1 MKMRRAAAGLG
12 CFVLVVLAACGG
24 GAPSIAPPTVT
35 PTAKPDATGPE
46 KSDPPSKPA
55 GDPGKSSAQHKR
67 EFMTGCASKATNSP
81 DYCECAWDEFRKIFT
96 DDEMN
101 QTMAE
106 LPKEKLERVKT
117 QVASACS
124 SKIPEELVK
133 SGFDKGCI
141 GDRQEMKPYCDCTW
155 AEFRKRFSAAEL
167 SDEETVKGDRFL
179 ASRAPVVKACASK
192 MNENVAKE
200 MFNKGCSKDPKLE
213 KFCACAWK
221 ELRKAAGS
229 AAEVQAGLMEDA
241 KMRSVLDKGCS
252 KLRPK

>member
-12 CFVLVVLAACGG
+12 CFVFVLIAACGG
-24 GAPSIAPPTVT
+24 APAVT
-35 PTAKPDATGPE
+35 PPSVTPAAKPDVAGAD

-55 GDPGKSSAQHKR
+55 ADPPKSSAQHKR
-67 EFMTGCASKATNSP
+67 EFMTGCASKAINSP
-81 DYCECAWDEFRKIFT
+81 DYCECAWEEFRKIFT

-101 QTMAE
+101 ATMAE

-117 QVASACS
+117 QVAGACS

-133 SGFDKGCI
+133 TGFDKGCI

-167 SDEETVKGDRFL
+167 SDEETVKGDRFI
-179 ASRAPVVKACASK
+179 ASRGPVVKACAAK
-192 MNENVAKE
+192 MNENVAKDI
-200 MFNKGCSKDPKLE
+200 FTKGCAKDPKAD

-229 AAEVQAGLMEDA
+229 AAEVQAGLIDDV
-241 KMRSVLDKGCS
+241 KMRTILEKGCA
-252 KLRPK
+252 KVRPK